1 MSSSSTTRRE
11 KPVKPKVECRPE
23 NIPKALRRLEQWG
36 VWKNIPDP
44 KSPKGYKKIP
54 YNPTTHKPARSN
66 NPDDWYEFEV
76 AVAACETGKYAGLAF
91 LLTEADGFC
100 GVDLDHCIE
109 NEKFKPEAKKILKLL
124 DSYTEISPSGT
135 GVKCII
141 KAKKQGDKCG
151 CTGFEIYEKKRFLA
165 LTGEVVGGVS
175 QAVEDRQEELDQLY
189 EQYLAKP
196 AKAKAVSAA
205 PERGTSFLDDKG
217 LLRLAR
223 AAKNGDKFKALYDK
237 GDLSAYD
244 DNHSQ
249 ADLALC
255 FHLAFWTNCNPEQMD
270 RLFRESALYREKWE
284 REDYRQRTIEKAIEQ
299 CGECYQGPTNS
310 GDALDKELAAYRQT
324 DVGNGMRF
332 LARYGENVRYCVS
345 SKTWY
350 VYNGK
355 YWEKDELGHVLQ
367 LARETVIAIER
378 EAATIPVEYDDNCNP
393 VKGPRTELEDWAKLS
408 QSVRAYKAMLSD
420 ASCVKGI
427 AIRITDFDTDPYL
440 LNVQNGTLDLRT
452 VELRPHRREDLLT
465 TIAPCGYD
473 PEAECPTWDKFLAQ
487 VQPDKEIRAY
497 LQRAVGYS
505 ITGDMREEVYFFLYG
520 DGCNGKGTF
529 TKTVAL
535 LLGDYYEATR
545 AETIMAK
552 RDTDGVNHQCAVA
565 ALQGKRYVV
574 VSEIAESDRIN
585 EPLVKSITG
594 RDTIQA
600 RHLRCEPFKFNPVCK
615 LWLCGN
621 YKPNIRGVD
630 RGIWR
635 RTRMIPF
642 TVAIPDSEVDR
653 DLGDSLK
660 PELPGILAWAVRG
673 CLRWQRKG
681 LAEPEA
687 IRESTREYR
696 ESQDLVRQFLD
707 EHTVTDS
714 KAIVGCSVLYK
725 AFALWLKENGE
736 HFIPKQ
742 AAFGRRMTQLGFERT
757 KSNNQVYLGIRL
769 TEIEA
774 EDF

>member
-1 MSSSSTTRRE
+1 MPSSTTRRD
-11 KPVKPKVECRPE
+11 KSVKPQVECKPG
-23 NIPKALRRLEQWG
+23 NIPKALRRFEQFI
-36 VWKNIPDP
+36 VWKNIQDP
-44 KSPKGYKKIP
+44 KTPKGFKKVP
-54 YNPTTHKPARSN
+54 YNPTTHKPARTN
-66 NPDDWYEFEV
+66 NPDDWATYKV
-76 AVAACETGKYAGLAF
+76 AVAAYETGKYAGVGF
-91 LLTEADGFC
+91 VFTDADDFC
-100 GVDLDHCIE
+100 GVDLDHCVE
-109 NEKFKPEAKKILKLL
+109 GDKFKPEAKKILKLL
-124 DSYTEISPSGT
+124 DSYTEFSPSGT

-141 KAKKQGDKCG
+141 IAKKKGKACG
-151 CTGFEIYEKKRFLA
+151 CTGFEIYDRGRFFA

-189 EQYLAKP
+189 DQYLAKP
-196 AKAKAVSAA
+196 AESKSVSAV

-237 GDLSAYD
+237 GDLSDYD
-244 DNHSQ
+244 DNQSQ

-270 RLFRESALYREKWE
+270 RLFRASALYREKWE
-284 REDYRQRTIEKAIEQ
+284 RESYRQPTIEKAIER
-299 CGECYQGPTNS
+299 CTECYRGPTDS
-310 GDALDKELAAYRQT
+310 HEALDEVLAAYRQT

-345 SKTWY
+345 SQTWY
-350 VYNGK
+350 VFNDQF
-355 YWEKDELGHVLQ
+355 WEKDELGLVLQ

-378 EAATIPVEYDDNCNP
+378 EAATIPVELDDNGNP
-393 VKGPRTELEDWAKLS
+393 VKGPREELLGWAKHS

-427 AIRITDFDTDPYL
+427 AVRITDFDTDPYL
-440 LNVQNGTLDLRT
+440 LNVQNGTLDLRAA
-452 VELRPHRREDLLT
+452 ELRPHRREDLLT
-465 TIAPCGYD
+465 TIAPCEYD
-473 PEAECPTWDKFLAQ
+473 PEAECPIWDEFLVQ
-487 VQPDKEIRAY
+487 VQPDRENRAY
-497 LQRAVGYS
+497 LQRAVGLS
-505 ITGDMREEVYFFLYG
+505 LTGDMSEECYFFLYG
-520 DGCNGKGTF
+520 DGNNGKGTF

-535 LLGDYYEATR
+535 LLGDYYETIR

-552 RDTDGVNHQCAVA
+552 RDSDGINHLCSVA

-574 VSEIAESDRIN
+574 VSEIAETDRIN

-594 RDTIQA
+594 RDAIQA

-621 YKPNIRGVD
+621 SKPGIRGTD

-642 TVAIPDSEVDR
+642 TVGIPGSQVDKR
-653 DLGDSLK
+653 LGDKLK
-660 PELPGILAWAVRG
+660 QELPGILAWAVRG
-673 CLRWQRKG
+673 CLRWQKKG

-696 ESQDLVRQFLD
+696 ESQDLQKQFLD
-707 EHTVTDS
+707 ERTVSEPEAT
-714 KAIVGCSVLYK
+714 VGCSVLYN
-725 AFALWLKENGE
+725 AFSQWLKENGE

-742 AAFGRRMTQLGFERT
+742 SAFGRRMTQLGFKRT
-757 KSNNQVYLGIRL
+757 KISNLVYLGIRL
-769 TEIEA
+769 TEIEV
-774 EDF
+774 EDY